1 MSNNTDTLSSNVL
14 RSYSD
19 LDMTF
24 NVHPIKK
31 DINKLSGDRA
41 IINSIKNLL
50 LTNHYER
57 PFQPYLGSNI
67 KRLLFEPLDD
77 ITARTLDTE
86 IRTVLKNFEP
96 RVDVIDVIVKADF
109 DKNGFEVTLLFRPL
123 NLVTPI
129 QITFFLERVR

>member
-1 MSNNTDTLSSNVL
+1 MATIDIKSQRTFK
-14 RSYSD
+14 D
-19 LDMTF
+19 LDLKFTK
-24 NVHPIKK
+24 HPIKK
-31 DINKLSGDRA
+31 DVNTHVNEYA
-41 IINSIKNLL
+41 IINSIKNLV